1 MKAKRCWIH
10 VATGILV
17 LLSVFA
23 GVITFAEVVDKSQI
37 QQEYRRRL
45 SESDGVSVVVSV
57 ITEEKSEEES
67 MTSQFQEDVERL
79 LEDYEIKIIPEEDLE
94 NLPGRPRLGVYL
106 VMYCPASDGIGHFKN
121 RV

>member
-106 VMYCPASDGIGHFKN
+106 VMYCPASVGIGHFKN